1 MANDIEIAKHY
12 ADKEWE
18 EAAKFYWKF
27 MDKIVELRK
36 NPLFFKNES
45 DMWYLG
51 FCLGATSGLKE
62 YDIKMILEEIELG
75 LMEGRNYGLW

>member
-1 MANDIEIAKHY
+1 MANNIEIAKHY

-18 EAAKFYWKF
+18 EAVKLYWNF

-36 NPLFFKNES
+36 NPLFFENES

-51 FCLGATSGLKE
+51 FCLGATPGLKE
-62 YDIKMILEEIELG
+62 YDIEMILEEIELG
-75 LMEGRNYGLW
+75 LMEGRSYGEN